1 MKNEVRY
8 VQTSGNN
15 GKRTVGYF
23 SSGTIINSDLPSE
36 ILNGRE
42 MQKAREGREK
52 QLTKGGS
59 VVGLLSQ
66 KVEINGAE

>member
-1 MKNEVRY
+1 
-8 VQTSGNN
+8 
-15 GKRTVGYF
+15 
-23 SSGTIINSDLPSE
+23 
-36 ILNGRE
+36 
-42 MQKAREGREK
+42 MQKARAGSEK

>member
-1 MKNEVRY
+1 
-8 VQTSGNN
+8 
-15 GKRTVGYF
+15 
-23 SSGTIINSDLPSE
+23 
-36 ILNGRE
+36 

-66 KVEINGAE
+66 KFEINGAE